1 MQNLKAGTIWYNCT
15 NLKNLKEFL
24 YVSIKFLDLSDLS
37 DLSLTLAERDLDG
50 ASNEAWE
57 AASVVAPAPNWS
69 GPLEI
74 IGAPRGVHW
83 RPGKRSKVGIVH
95 EQMLQE
101 LCMGEMNV
109 ALWQNPRTVQV
120 FSDGLSFAVCYFW

>member
-24 YVSIKFLDLSDLS
+24 YVSINFLDLSDLS
-37 DLSLTLAERDLDG
+37 LAQPERDLDR

-74 IGAPRGVHW
+74 IGAPREVHW
-83 RPGKRSKVGIVH
+83 RPDKRSKVGIVH

-101 LCMGEMNV
+101 L
-109 ALWQNPRTVQV
+109 
-120 FSDGLSFAVCYFW
+120 